1 MENSLFAPYYKK
13 EVEATYM
20 DNINLLYVAC
30 TRPEE
35 QLYILSDLQEEKQ
48 KDELPSNMSK
58 LLKNILSGISLDN
71 SSFTGNEFTFGKPS
85 ISPSSSEIRKG
96 IKTISPARIRDF
108 KEQLSLAQNEEHNEA
123 LVKGTILHIILSK
136 VHHPSQLHKAVV
148 STVSDKKEI
157 ELYSTV
163 TKKVIDFFEQ
173 HQWFHP
179 AWQQLSEQPVWF
191 NQNELR
197 PDKILVNDDRCIII
211 DYKTGAK
218 EKKHA
223 VQVKE
228 YMEAYAAILQRP
240 VSGFLLYIDT
250 LELQAVN

>member
-85 ISPSSSEIRKG
+85 VSPSSSEIRKG

-157 ELYSTV
+157 ELYSTA

-179 AWQQLSEQPVWF
+179 AWQHLSEQSVWF
-191 NQNELR
+191 NRNELR

-240 VSGFLLYIDT
+240 VSGFLLYTDT